1 MAVRILI
8 VDDDPTIR
16 MLVARLLRR
25 QSGWEP
31 CGEASNGAEAIEKV
45 KELAPD
51 VVIMDLGMP
60 VMTGL
65 QAARTIAQ
73 SHPRLPMLMMSVQ
86 EVSTTLAKEA
96 RHAGYR
102 GAVTKSSGNEIVRGV
117 EALLRHNTFF
127 YAEDE
132 IGESRS
138 KSELSH

>member
-1 MAVRILI
+1 MAIRILI

-31 CGEASNGAEAIEKV
+31 CGEASNGAEAIKKV
-45 KELAPD
+45 EELSPD

-65 QAARTIAQ
+65 QAARAIAQ
-73 SHPRLPMLMMSVQ
+73 SRPRLPMLMMSVQ
-86 EVSTTLAKEA
+86 EVSNTLANEA
-96 RHAGYR
+96 RNAGYR

-132 IGESRS
+132 IGSVRSESGVNR
-138 KSELSH
+138 

>member
-1 MAVRILI
+1 
-8 VDDDPTIR
+8 
-16 MLVARLLRR
+16 
-25 QSGWEP
+25 
-31 CGEASNGAEAIEKV
+31 
-45 KELAPD
+45 
-51 VVIMDLGMP
+51 MDLGMP

-102 GAVTKSSGNEIVRGV
+102 GAVTKGSGNEIVRGV
-117 EALLRHNTFF
+117 EALLWHNTFF

-132 IGESRS
+132 IGGSRS
-138 KSELSH
+138 KSELSHGGQAVRTTNLNCAAHIRTGGFRGTATF

>member
-1 MAVRILI
+1 MIRILI

-31 CGEASNGAEAIEKV
+31 CGEASNGAEAIQKV
-45 KELAPD
+45 EELSPD

-65 QAARTIAQ
+65 QAARRIAQ
-73 SHPRLPMLMMSVQ
+73 NHPRLPMLMMSVQ
-86 EVSTTLAKEA
+86 EVSNTLATEA
-96 RHAGYR
+96 RRAGYR

-132 IGESRS
+132 IAGVRS
-138 KSELSH
+138 GVN

>member
-1 MAVRILI
+1 MPVRILI

-31 CGEASNGAEAIEKV
+31 CGEASNGAEAIKQVE
-45 KELAPD
+45 ELSPD
-51 VVIMDLGMP
+51 VVVMDLGMP

-86 EVSTTLAKEA
+86 DVSNTLANEA
-96 RHAGYR
+96 RNAGYR
-102 GAVTKSSGNEIVRGV
+102 GAVTKSSGNEIVKGV
-117 EALLRHNTFF
+117 EALLRHDTFF
-127 YAEDE
+127 YAEGE
-132 IGESRS
+132 IASGGTATG
-138 KSELSH
+138 LSG